1 MIHVNRLMASFSL
14 NSLRQA
20 SVKAFMFRVPSVSMP
35 IFASGMYFLMIRAV
49 RMLLSTTISG
59 VFASMLFGSF
69 QQAQFLTCG

>member
-1 MIHVNRLMASFSL
+1 
-14 NSLRQA
+14 
-20 SVKAFMFRVPSVSMP
+20 MFRVPSVSIP
-35 IFASGMYFLMIRAV
+35 IFASGMCFLMIRAV

>member
-1 MIHVNRLMASFSL
+1 MKGTI
-14 NSLRQA
+14 
-20 SVKAFMFRVPSVSMP
+20 FREPSDSMP
-35 IFASGMYFLMIRAV
+35 IFASGMCFLMIRAV